1 MSVVIIEI
9 CDVNCKYDTVKV
21 LAEINF
27 KIRRGSFTGIIGP
40 NGSGKSTL
48 LKTISKTLKPKRG
61 TIWLNEQNIY
71 RLKART
77 VAQQMAVVPQETV
90 ISFPFLVKEVVMMG
104 RSPYLGL
111 WQAEGERDYA
121 ICRQAMHLTNTLPL
135 ANRPVTT
142 LSGGEK
148 QRVIIAQALTQEPE
162 VLLLDEPTSHL
173 DINHQMEIMEL
184 LQRLNQEQ
192 KLTIL
197 AVFHDL
203 NLAAQYCDQLILLHQ
218 GKIYALGKPAEV
230 LIKKN
235 IQEVYHTK
243 VLIEKHPLTG
253 RPYLTLLPGNT
264 LTAQKAELKNKYIHV
279 ICGGGAGTNILR
291 LLVNQGYT
299 VTTGVL
305 NKGDVDLETAK
316 TLDIPVIEE
325 VPFMPVSQASHCLNL
340 EMIQKADACLV
351 ACIPFGHGNLK
362 NLEAVAFAL
371 DEGKP
376 VFFMEENKNDLAL
389 RDYTGGKAEKLYHEL
404 IKRGAKNID
413 SLSEIQNLSC
423 FFPCFLI

>member
-1 MSVVIIEI
+1 MSVAVIEI
-9 CDVNCKYDTVKV
+9 CDVTCKYDTVKV
-21 LAEINF
+21 LEEVNF

-48 LKTISKTLKPKRG
+48 LKIISKALKPNRG
-61 TIWLNEQNIY
+61 TVWLNEQNIY
-71 RLKART
+71 HLKAQAI
-77 VAQQMAVVPQETV
+77 AQQMAVVPQETV

-111 WQAEGERDYA
+111 WQAEGKRDYV
-121 ICRQAMHLTNTLPL
+121 ICHQAMQLTNTLPL

-173 DINHQMEIMEL
+173 DINHQLEIMEL

-192 KLTIL
+192 KLTIV

-203 NLAAQYCDQLILLHQ
+203 NLAAQYCDQIILLHQ
-218 GKIYALGKPAEV
+218 GKIYALGKPEEV

-235 IQEVYHTK
+235 IQEVYQTK
-243 VLIEKHPLTG
+243 VLIEKHSLTG
-253 RPYLTLLPGNT
+253 RPYLTLLPGNIF
-264 LTAQKAELKNKYIHV
+264 LTAQKARLKNKHIHV

-291 LLVNQGYT
+291 FLVSQGYT
-299 VTTGVL
+299 ITAGVL

-316 TLDIPVIEE
+316 TLDITVIEE
-325 VPFMPVSQASHCLNL
+325 APFMPVSQASHCLNL

-351 ACIPFGHGNLK
+351 ACIPFGHGNIK

-371 DEGKP
+371 EKGKP
-376 VFFMEENKNDLAL
+376 VFFMEENENDIAL
-389 RDYTGGKAEKLYHEL
+389 RDYTEGKAEKLYQDL
-404 IKRGAKNID
+404 IKKGAYP
-413 SLSEIQNLSC
+413 LSDTESIHT
-423 FFPCFLI
+423 FFA